1 MVESILSEPTF
12 QEAECRNMDFPE
24 VTIAVLN
31 YNGKKHIHRCLDS
44 IFKMDY
50 PRFKVIVI
58 DNASSDGSL
67 DSVKERYPQV
77 EIIKY
82 DRNHG
87 FAKAYNIGLQ
97 KIEDEF
103 MVLMNNDV
111 TVEPE
116 WLRRLMPYIVNNR
129 EVSAVTPKM
138 LFVQDRKEINA
149 AGGKCDIY
157 GSGWNRGNGE
167 TDNGQYEKVEEVFYA
182 NCAAIVISKSAW
194 EDIGSFD
201 EEYFLYGEDLDWC
214 WRARL
219 KGYRIFYVPSSR
231 IYHEW
236 HASNGEMVPFME
248 RYWLTTMLKNY
259 NSKTLAKLGPK
270 LLVLKGLV
278 GVWLLLNGRGMREK
292 LAVFDSF
299 AWNLNMFKKTWKKRL
314 SIQASRKIDDGEIQ
328 RHMYKGSLELSL
340 GLKTMKHPITKEWA

>member
-1 MVESILSEPTF
+1 
-12 QEAECRNMDFPE
+12 MDFPE

-149 AGGKCDIY
+149 AGGKCYIQ
-157 GSGWNRGNGE
+157 GSAGTLELERQITVNTRR
-167 TDNGQYEKVEEVFYA
+167 
-182 NCAAIVISKSAW
+182 SRKSSMPIA
-194 EDIGSFD
+194 
-201 EEYFLYGEDLDWC
+201 LQ
-214 WRARL
+214 
-219 KGYRIFYVPSSR
+219 
-231 IYHEW
+231 
-236 HASNGEMVPFME
+236 
-248 RYWLTTMLKNY
+248 
-259 NSKTLAKLGPK
+259 
-270 LLVLKGLV
+270 
-278 GVWLLLNGRGMREK
+278 LLLARVHGKTSDRSMR
-292 LAVFDSF
+292 
-299 AWNLNMFKKTWKKRL
+299 
-314 SIQASRKIDDGEIQ
+314 SIFFTER
-328 RHMYKGSLELSL
+328 
-340 GLKTMKHPITKEWA
+340 T